1 MRRTT
6 TTLVTTIVAAAVLSG
21 CGGGS
26 AYCDAVKKDQSSLNA
41 FGKTKTDAAYATYA
55 KVFMSVAKVSPAA
68 VKQDWATLA
77 KATENI
83 IAVQKKAGVKLE
95 DMADTA
101 KVKDLDDGQLA
112 DLNTAYKA
120 FNDTTTQRRA
130 VVKNVLQECDITL
143 K

>member
-6 TTLVTTIVAAAVLSG
+6 ATLVTTLVAATALSG

-26 AYCDAVKKDQSSLNA
+26 AYCDAVKKDQSSLNS
-41 FGKTKTDAAYATYA
+41 FGKTKTEAAYTKYA
-55 KVFMSVAKVSPAA
+55 AVFSSVAKVSPDA
-68 VKQDWATLA
+68 VKKDWTALA
-77 KATENI
+77 KATDDI
-83 IAVQKKAGVKLE
+83 IAAQKKAGVRLE
-95 DMADTA
+95 DMADTT
-101 KVKDLDDGQLA
+101 KVKDLSDAQLA

-120 FNDTTTQRRA
+120 FNGTTTQRRA